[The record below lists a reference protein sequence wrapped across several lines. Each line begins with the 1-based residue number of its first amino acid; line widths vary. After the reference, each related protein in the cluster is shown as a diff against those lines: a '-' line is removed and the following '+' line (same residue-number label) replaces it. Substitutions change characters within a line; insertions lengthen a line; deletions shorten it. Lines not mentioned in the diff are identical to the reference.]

1 MIGSQIGLV
10 LQRLSYHRRSVLSRC
25 QDRWLFIL
33 YEIIAKVDRSTFLKV
48 QNITDESRVTGDLL

>member
-48 QNITDESRVTGDLL
+48 QNITDDSRVTGDLP